1 MKKVG
6 SSFKI
11 LSGLIVGGIILCLL
25 FKMLSR
31 EGFSAC
37 VKGGICNT
45 DDDTTCT
52 ADEGK
57 TCIVDGSDLSY
68 TLTCTPHANSTKG
81 IWVGSGKLT
90 ACQEVLGPSKKKGD
104 KWGVKYVC
112 KSDCL
117 TKVFC

>member
-6 SSFKI
+6 SSLKI
-11 LSGLIVGGIILCLL
+11 LSVLIVGGIILCLL

-52 ADEGK
+52 ANEGM
-57 TCIVDGSDLSY
+57 TCPKGGIDLSY

-81 IWVGSGKLT
+81 IWIGNQPTTMCDYLLLEG
-90 ACQEVLGPSKKKGD
+90 ASKKKGD
-104 KWGVKYVC
+104 K
-112 KSDCL
+112 
-117 TKVFC
+117 

>member
-37 VKGGICNT
+37 ISGGKCNT
-45 DDDTTCT
+45 ANGDTTCT

-57 TCIVDGSDLSY
+57 YCCMADGKGGYTRDDLSY
-68 TLTCTPHANSTKG
+68 TLTCKEGKDTQGKWYGQQTLST
-81 IWVGSGKLT
+81 
-90 ACQEVLGPSKKKGD
+90 CQASTTD
-104 KWGVKYVC
+104 TNC
-112 KSDCL
+112 
-117 TKVFC
+117 